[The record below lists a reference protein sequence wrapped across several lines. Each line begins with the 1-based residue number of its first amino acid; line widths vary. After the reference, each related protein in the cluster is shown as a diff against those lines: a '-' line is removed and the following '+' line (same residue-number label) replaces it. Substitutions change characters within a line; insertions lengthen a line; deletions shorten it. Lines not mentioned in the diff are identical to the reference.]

1 MNTGMLRNNRAAA
14 HWFDF
19 GGPVIFSVLNERE
32 YRSLLALQKIQ
43 YIEELEYETAKK
55 QHKKLYPHCYAH

>member
-1 MNTGMLRNNRAAA
+1 MNIKVMLRKNRAAA

-32 YRSLLALQKIQ
+32 YKSLLACQKIQ
-43 YIEELEYETAKK
+43 YIEELVYETSKK
-55 QHKKLYPHCYAH
+55 